1 MAYSQKKECL
11 GERLWGETSC
21 SKERQIK
28 TETDKGAGREI
39 DTHAQTREMCILSQR
54 PLRLG
59 QRGRER
65 HPDSPRHKAEAK
77 TPALRKT
84 EKKAGRETN
93 THPQQ

>member
-11 GERLWGETSC
+11 GERQWGETSC
-21 SKERQIK
+21 SKERQRN

-77 TPALRKT
+77 APALRKT
-84 EKKAGRETN
+84 EKAGRETN